1 MRDRTENLRT
11 CFPDGSMPALLKTP
25 ASRTS
30 SAAVPKK
37 NRKRVGVSSASEQ
50 KRLDVRTSAEVR
62 DLIERAAA
70 VSGRSMTD
78 LILAGAMK
86 EAQAAIDGANVIRM
100 SREAQ
105 ADFAKALLAPPRRN
119 AALARAYKHEKR
131 LLRSD
136 L

>member
-1 MRDRTENLRT
+1 
-11 CFPDGSMPALLKTP
+11 MPALLKTS
-25 ASRTS
+25 ATRTS
-30 SAAVPKK
+30 SSPVSKKKREGSKQLRAA
-37 NRKRVGVSSASEQ
+37 EQ
-50 KRLDVRTSAEVR
+50 KRLDVRTTAEVR
-62 DLIERAAA
+62 ELIEQAAA

-86 EAQAAIDGANVIRM
+86 EAQAVIDSANVIRL

-105 ADFAKALLAPPRRN
+105 ACFAEALLVPPRRN